1 MGLWDDPEAGR
12 RRKLYA
18 FLMTLGHSR
27 HQFLYPTLAEDSAAW
42 LAGHVAAFAFFGGV
56 PERVVPDN
64 LTAGVAHADRYDPRV
79 NRAYGELARHY
90 GFLVDPTR
98 VARPQDKP
106 KVERNVQYAR
116 DSFFAGRDL
125 GALATLRA
133 EAARWCREVAGQRP
147 HGTTR
152 ERPAVAFAQRE
163 QAALRA
169 LPPRPWEAA
178 IWTSALVGAD
188 RHLRAGGAAYS
199 VPYKYVNRR
208 LEVRLGERT
217 VQIYDGAILVTGH
230 ARQAHGRATRLEH
243 YPEAGRA
250 FLQGTPAACLR
261 RAQEFGPAA
270 TGLVEA
276 LLAEPTL
283 TWLREVQALLR
294 LPERYPPERIERA
307 CRRATAMGDG
317 RYRTV
322 RGILE
327 RDLDS
332 VEPEPEPAPQ
342 LAGAFLRGPAACA
355 VCAEE
360 RAEVA
365 GW

>member
-1 MGLWDDPEAGR
+1 M
-12 RRKLYA
+12 
-18 FLMTLGHSR
+18 
-27 HQFLYPTLAEDSAAW
+27 
-42 LAGHVAAFAFFGGV
+42 
-56 PERVVPDN
+56 
-64 LTAGVAHADRYDPRV
+64 TAGITHADRYDPRV

-106 KVERNVQYAR
+106 KVERGVSYAR

-125 GALATLRA
+125 GPLGAMRA
-133 EAARWCREVAGQRP
+133 EAARWCREVAGQRL
-147 HGTTR
+147 HGTTG
-152 ERPAVAFAQRE
+152 ERPAVAFGQRE
-163 QAALRA
+163 RAALQS

-178 IWTSALVGAD
+178 TWTSALVAAD
-188 RHLRAGGAAYS
+188 CHLRAGGAGYS
-199 VPYKYVNRR
+199 VPYRYVNRR

-217 VQIYDGAILVTGH
+217 VQIYDGATLVTSH
-230 ARQAHGRATRLEH
+230 ARQAQGRAARLEH

-250 FLQGTPAACLR
+250 FLQGTPATCLR
-261 RAQEFGPAA
+261 RAQDLGPATA
-270 TGLVEA
+270 GLVHA

-283 TWLREVQALLR
+283 TRLREAQALLR

-307 CRRATAMGDG
+307 CRRATAVGDG

-332 VEPEPEPAPQ
+332 VAVEPEPAPQ
-342 LAGAFLRGPAACA
+342 PAGAFLRGPAAFA
-355 VCAEE
+355 APTDE
-360 RAEVA
+360 AAGVA
-365 GW
+365 AC